1 MWKLQEGEK
10 TGKKLTADPLCC
22 KIPEGRMFLHPQ
34 KKDIWRMPNRNIG
47 PPNKDLLDLGDGGLD
62 ELKTLSTTAPLVNL
76 ASF

>member
-1 MWKLQEGEK
+1 
-10 TGKKLTADPLCC
+10 
-22 KIPEGRMFLHPQ
+22 MFLHPQ
-34 KKDIWRMPNRNIG
+34 KKNIWRMPNRNIG